1 MQFFESQNQLACVIL
16 YSMSSMVPCALLAVL
31 ASRKPIMRSR
41 TMPFAARSSPSSN
54 PDGERRLKGQASGLP
69 ASRQPSGFEE
79 RQWASRCAAGR
90 CAVSPRLAR
99 TTASR
104 RLALLSRG
112 RFAFTLIELLVVIAI
127 IAILAAMLLPAL
139 ANAKAKAKQTNCISN
154 LRQIG
159 IATVMYV
166 GDYGKYPGCLLTPA
180 TLPNFYYVW
189 PPRLLTFM
197 AGNRKAFWCPAA
209 DPKSSWDTNLNNS
222 LGATGP
228 SGYDPYGI
236 KNTARFSYGFN
247 DWGLKDPGPGQLGL
261 GGDVDVVGQIKD
273 SQVKNPA
280 DMIMV
285 GDSKPDGS
293 FDGNMDP
300 KNPAEWPSNRHNR
313 RSCIMFADGHAD
325 AARRKDVIDPNN
337 NPWRSRWNNDNQPH
351 NEITW
356 TVNWAQEAQIDK

>member
-1 MQFFESQNQLACVIL
+1 MN
-16 YSMSSMVPCALLAVL
+16 SMVPCALLAVL
-31 ASRKPIMRSR
+31 ASKKSIRRSR
-41 TMPFAARSSPSSN
+41 RLPFAAHSSP
-54 PDGERRLKGQASGLP
+54 GRHQHGKRRLIGKASGLP
-69 ASRQPSGFEE
+69 ASRHPSGLGE
-79 RQWASRCAAGR
+79 RQRAGR
-90 CAVSPRLAR
+90 SAPSRTLAPA
-99 TTASR
+99 TTSR
-104 RLALLSRG
+104 SLPLLSRG
-112 RFAFTLIELLVVIAI
+112 RCAFTLIELLVVIAI

-139 ANAKAKAKQTNCISN
+139 ANGKAKAKQTNCISN

-197 AGNRKAFWCPAA
+197 GGNRKAFWCPAA

-247 DWGLKDPGPGQLGL
+247 DWGLRNPGPGQLGL

-280 DMIMV
+280 DMIML

-313 RSCIMFADGHAD
+313 RADIMFADGHALS
-325 AARRKDVIDPNN
+325 ARRKDVVDPAPN